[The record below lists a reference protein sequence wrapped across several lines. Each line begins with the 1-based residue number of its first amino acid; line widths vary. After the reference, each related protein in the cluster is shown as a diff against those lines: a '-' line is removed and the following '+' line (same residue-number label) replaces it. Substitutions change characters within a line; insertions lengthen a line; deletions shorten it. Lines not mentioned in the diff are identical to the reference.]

1 MNKLISIIKITR
13 PANVLISFFVVIV
26 AVLIAQKQN
35 TGIEIMIL
43 AALSAAF
50 ATAAGNI
57 INDIFDIE
65 TDKISHPDR
74 VLVKVTLAINEAW
87 YEYLLFNLLSMLI
100 SAILPSPLLFIVIFS
115 LLLLYLYSAYLK
127 KIILIGNLTIAFLTG
142 MTFIYGG
149 FAVGNPVDA
158 IIPAVFA
165 FLINLIREIVKD
177 IMDLEGDKKQ
187 NIISLPAKY
196 GIYFT
201 KKLAAILSI
210 ILIAFTFYPILARIY
225 KIEYFIIVM
234 IFVNPVMVICIKNLL
249 QKGETNFALISN
261 LLKLN
266 MILGLIAIY
275 LGN

>member
-13 PANVLISFFVVIV
+13 PANVLITFFVVIV

-74 VLVKVTLAINEAW
+74 VLVKGTLTIDEAW

-100 SAILPSPLLFIVIFS
+100 AAILPSPLLFIVIFS

-187 NIISLPAKY
+187 NIISLPAKC

-210 ILIAFTFYPILARIY
+210 ILMAFTFYPFLASIY

>member
-74 VLVKVTLAINEAW
+74 VLVKVTLAINEAY

-100 SAILPSPLLFIVIFS
+100 AAILPSPLIFIIIFS